1 MNDEIKVSILCMA
14 YNHEQYIK
22 SALDSFLMQ
31 KTSFEYEIIVHDDAS
46 TDGTAEII
54 KEYAKKYPKRI
65 IPICQKENQYSK
77 GIDIIQTHVKSKIR
91 GEYIAFCEG
100 DDYWIVS
107 DKLQKQYEAL
117 EKNQNIDICA
127 HGAIEKENGRIVGYI
142 SPAEKECVF
151 PTSEVIKG
159 GGGFVASA
167 ALFYRRCIVD
177 NPEPEFRK
185 MLQLDYT
192 LQVMGALR
200 GGMLYFPENMS
211 VYRIATVSS
220 WTRRM
225 RSDHEKYIRFKEKL
239 VKCLEQMDIDTGRK
253 YEKEINEQKAE
264 AEFEILY
271 YKKKY
276 KMLMQE
282 KYKNVFKKKTFKQK
296 IFLIMRVLIKG

>member
-1 MNDEIKVSILCMA
+1 MKDEIKVSVLCMT

-31 KTSFEYEIIVHDDAS
+31 KTNFEYEIIVHDDAS

-54 KEYAKKYPKRI
+54 KEYAQKYPKRI
-65 IPICQKENQYSK
+65 IPIYQKENQYSK
-77 GIDIIQTHVKSKIR
+77 GIDIIQSYMKPKIR

-100 DDYWIVS
+100 DDYWIAA

-117 EKNQNIDICA
+117 EKNKDIDICA
-127 HGAIEKENGRIVGYI
+127 HGAIEKENGRVVGYI
-142 SPAEKECVF
+142 NPAEKECVF
-151 PTSEVIKG
+151 STSEIIKG

-167 ALFYRRCIVD
+167 ALFYRRGIVD
-177 NPEPEFRK
+177 NSEPEFRK
-185 MLQLDYT
+185 MLRLDYT

-200 GGMLYFPENMS
+200 GGMLYLPENMS

-225 RSDHEKYIRFKEKL
+225 MNDHEKYIRFKEKL
-239 VKCLEQMDIDTGRK
+239 VNCLEQMDIDTGRK
-253 YEKEINEQKAE
+253 YEKEINEQKIE

-282 KYKNVFKKKTFKQK
+282 KYRRVFKKKTFKQK